1 MHCLSEM
8 SYIYIVIKTNAMTT
22 FTHKNREF
30 SIIEKTPITH
40 YPALAASQTN
50 IDFCFIAKGK
60 RGSLVS
66 GYITKSKSV
75 IVF

>member
-1 MHCLSEM
+1 
-8 SYIYIVIKTNAMTT
+8 MTT

-30 SIIEKTPITH
+30 SITEMTPIAN
-40 YPALAASQTN
+40 YPALAAAQPN
-50 IDFCFIAKGK
+50 VDFCFIAKGK